1 MRRVLAAVLF
11 CVPLAA
17 ASASACQVYGEDLLV
32 PEVPFGGGI
41 GFWSG
46 RGDQGCYSA
55 GVPREAERPN
65 DNDASELPPFYLVL
79 RTIRLGERDINGI
92 PDPEAWKDL
101 GFDLD
106 GVCTNSATCQ
116 TGVVKPSCKPVGAT
130 VPYDG
135 NHCRDNTFGRLAYEA
150 ARVPEVSGRYLDP
163 NALDC
168 AFCTGRYGF
177 LVRIAH
183 YNGKLNDAHVRV
195 DYIPSPGLEA
205 PLPWSCKDTSWKQ
218 RPCASADLPWALQED
233 ALESRG
239 ASPTGKLHVD
249 DAYVARGY
257 LVSRLPGGTVFQ
269 FPRRTGSDVAT
280 PFPLKLDDGIFAGKL
295 ARERDG
301 SWALTDGMLAGR
313 ASAEG
318 IFRGFRITGLCEGNP
333 NYKLV
338 QAFVNNNV
346 DVRADG
352 VVDPQRPC
360 DAISVGVGFTAAQ
373 ARVGR
378 VEPVVAPVECQPAP

>member
-1 MRRVLAAVLF
+1 MRRFFASLLVCLP
-11 CVPLAA
+11 CAA
-17 ASASACQVYGEDLLV
+17 AGVAACQIYDESLLT

-46 RGDQGCYSA
+46 RGDQDCYSA
-55 GVPREAERPN
+55 GVPQERERPN
-65 DNDASELPPFYLVL
+65 DSNNSELPPVYLVL

-106 GVCTNSATCQ
+106 GVCTNSQTCT
-116 TGVVKPSCKPVGAT
+116 TGVVKPSCRPIGAT

-150 ARVPEVSGRYLDP
+150 ARVPEVSGRYLNP

-177 LVRIAH
+177 LVRISH
-183 YNGKLNDAHVRV
+183 YNGTLNDAHVRV

-205 PLPWSCKDTSWKQ
+205 PLPWSCADTGWKR

-239 ASPTGKLHVD
+239 AAPTGKLHVE

-257 LVSRLPGGTVFQ
+257 LVSKLPPGTVFQ

-280 PFPLKLDDGIFAGKL
+280 PFPLRLNDGIFAGKL
-295 ARERDG
+295 GRERDG

-313 ASAEG
+313 ASAES
-318 IFRGFRITGLCEGNP
+318 IFRGFRITGLCEGDP

-346 DVRADG
+346 DIRADS
-352 VVDPQRPC
+352 VVDANRPC
-360 DAISVGVGFTAAQ
+360 DALSVGVGFTAVQ
-373 ARVGR
+373 ARPGR
-378 VEPVVAPVECQPAP
+378 VEAVVPPVECQKAP